1 MPRSTLF
8 PYTTLFRSWPSG
20 QLLFVLGGFH
30 AVFILAEWPE
40 TGHSVV
46 AQTTVG
52 VTENLG
58 LRVREVKAR
67 RLTLCFGRTWLRLHR
82 QDRKSTRLNSSHVA
96 ISYAALYT
104 LSLHDAL
111 PILAQWPA
119 SLCSR
124 RFPCGIYFSRV
135 AGNRPLCRCSND
147 GWSYREFGVAGAGS
161 ESAQIDAM
169 LRADVAALTSSR
181 SEEHTSELQSRGHLV
196 CRALHSFPTRRSSD
210 LGPVASFSLF
220 SAVSMRYLF

>member
-67 RLTLCFGRTWLRLHR
+67 RLTLCLGRTWLRLHR
-82 QDRKSTRLNSSHVA
+82 QHDLAKVLAPFEIALGRPGFRQGKGFADHDLKLLLLNQLENRVE
-96 ISYAALYT
+96 
-104 LSLHDAL
+104 L
-111 PILAQWPA
+111 P
-119 SLCSR
+119 
-124 RFPCGIYFSRV
+124 
-135 AGNRPLCRCSND
+135 
-147 GWSYREFGVAGAGS
+147 
-161 ESAQIDAM
+161 
-169 LRADVAALTSSR
+169 
-181 SEEHTSELQSRGHLV
+181 
-196 CRALHSFPTRRSSD
+196 
-210 LGPVASFSLF
+210 
-220 SAVSMRYLF
+220 